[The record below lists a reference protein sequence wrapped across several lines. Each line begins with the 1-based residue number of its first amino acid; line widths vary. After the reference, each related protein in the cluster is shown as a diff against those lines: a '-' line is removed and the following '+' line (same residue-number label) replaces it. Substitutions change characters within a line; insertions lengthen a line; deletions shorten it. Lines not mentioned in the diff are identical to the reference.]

1 MGGSAWDADDEEFHL
16 DIWDK
21 SMMRK
26 SAIRMVFSSIWLG
39 IFAVVAVTFGILST
53 KEQRRG
59 PVFFIQC
66 ISFPLAITYNLQEVI
81 IAFHRFV
88 GTFAL
93 PDESIEYETYLR
105 VHVLD
110 ISLEHFIP
118 LISDL
123 AVLCKI
129 RSFYPHP
136 LYSFRQQTLILL
148 PFICLLI
155 PRLGLSIANT
165 YAVYRSESSVE
176 WSPDKSFPGI
186 LGFDWVPMLRA
197 TSQAEYGLQATYCAG
212 SAIILLYKS
221 LSFTNLRSAQLRR
234 DLIQRRLRF
243 FVEALLM
250 TFIPPFAF
258 SIAAASVLD
267 CPATEYCY
275 YREMAG
281 SVVNTSVLFG
291 LLATTWSSIRVKHD
305 SEISSLSCRSK
316 YDTSAF
322 NYDDESGQF
331 ASELDIIST
340 RIGSKAKM
348 QQITNKKN
356 QQQQQQR
363 SIGGGKDDSFY
374 LPENKDSEHRLY
386 DLNSTF
392 RENNN
397 HSTTLHQRQ
406 SSIVQKFQPNTT
418 VVDLSNSP
426 IIHQQFLSTSSPHQT
441 PFHDHDSDTDH
452 QFSWTDDVTTKE
464 GTSTDVKVRQVVARA
479 L

>member
-16 DIWDK
+16 DVWDK

-39 IFAVVAVTFGILST
+39 IFAAVAVTFGILST
-53 KEQRRG
+53 REQRRG

-81 IAFHRFV
+81 IAFHRFI

-93 PDESIEYETYLR
+93 PEESIQYETYLR

-136 LYSFRQQTLILL
+136 LYSFRQQSLILL

-176 WSPDKSFPGI
+176 WSSDKSFPGI

-197 TSQAEYGLQATYCAG
+197 TSQAEYGLQAVYCAG

-234 DLIQRRLRF
+234 DLVQRRLRF

-331 ASELDIIST
+331 ASELDTIST
-340 RIGSKAKM
+340 RFGSKAKS
-348 QQITNKKN
+348 QQSTIKK
-356 QQQQQQR
+356 QQQQQQ
-363 SIGGGKDDSFY
+363 SQKGKDDPIH
-374 LPENKDSEHRLY
+374 LDDQRIY
-386 DLNSTF
+386 DLSPTY
-392 RENNN
+392 REN
-397 HSTTLHQRQ
+397 TTLHQRQ
-406 SSIVQKFQPNTT
+406 SSIVQKYQSSTSI
-418 VVDLSNSP
+418 VDMTDSPVLHHQLSAN
-426 IIHQQFLSTSSPHQT
+426 QFLSTSNQT
-441 PFHDHDSDTDH
+441 TFHDHDSDTDNH
-452 QFSWTDDVTTKE
+452 FSWTDDVTKE

>member
-1 MGGSAWDADDEEFHL
+1 MGGSAWNADDEEFHL

-26 SAIRMVFSSIWLG
+26 SAIRMVFSSVWLG
-39 IFAVVAVTFGILST
+39 IFAAVAITFGILST
-53 KEQRRG
+53 REQRRG

-66 ISFPLAITYNLQEVI
+66 ISFPLAITYNLQEAI
-81 IAFHRFV
+81 IGFHRFT
-88 GTFAL
+88 GTFAF
-93 PDESIEYETYLR
+93 PDESIHYETYLR

-148 PFICLLI
+148 PFVSLLI

-186 LGFDWVPMLRA
+186 LGFNWVPMLRA
-197 TSQAEYGLQATYCAG
+197 TSQAEYGLQAVYCAG

-234 DLIQRRLRF
+234 DLVRRRLRF

-250 TFIPPFAF
+250 TFIPPFVF

-267 CPATEYCY
+267 CPATKYCY

-305 SEISSLSCRSK
+305 SEISSLSCKSK

-331 ASELDIIST
+331 ASELDTIST
-340 RIGSKAKM
+340 RFGSKAKM
-348 QQITNKKN
+348 QQTTSKKS
-356 QQQQQQR
+356 QQQK
-363 SIGGGKDDSFY
+363 GKDDSFH
-374 LPENKDSEHRLY
+374 LPEPKDERIY
-386 DLNSTF
+386 DLTPTF
-392 RENNN
+392 REHNN
-397 HSTTLHQRQ
+397 TLHQRQ
-406 SSIVQKFQPNTT
+406 SSIVHNYQSES
-418 VVDLSNSP
+418 VVDMIDSSILHQQLSVS
-426 IIHQQFLSTSSPHQT
+426 QFLSTSSQT
-441 PFHDHDSDTDH
+441 PFHDHDSDIDH
-452 QFSWTDDVTTKE
+452 QFSWTNDKE